1 LFWLWFRGI
10 FAVYIHQP
18 QRPMKFRSLLHLTFC
33 AVLLFSTLFVT
44 AQESNVKL
52 NVAADIVSRY
62 VWRGLDFGASPNIQP
77 TLSLT
82 AGNFEIGSWGAI
94 STLGT
99 YSEVDLYAKYT
110 LGGVSLGVT
119 DYFFPTDGIPAAD
132 GQKYFNWKNASTGH
146 VVETFAQ
153 YKGGEKFPV
162 SLLASVLVYGN
173 DKDFSK
179 MEIDAATSD
188 TTFKNNYSAYVEL
201 GYSFNVKGQ
210 ALDVF
215 AGFTPA
221 AGFYGSEAAVVN
233 AGISTS
239 KKIAITDK
247 FELPVK
253 ASLITNPLTQNIY
266 FVLGITL

>member
-1 LFWLWFRGI
+1 MKLKSLFISALYV
-10 FAVYIHQP
+10 AL
-18 QRPMKFRSLLHLTFC
+18 S
-33 AVLLFSTLFVT
+33 FSTLFIS

-52 NVAADIVSRY
+52 NIAADVMSRY
-62 VWRGLDFGASPNIQP
+62 VWRGLDFGASPSIQP

-99 YSEVDLYAKYT
+99 YSEIDLYAKYT
-110 LGGVSLGVT
+110 FGGVSLGVT
-119 DYFFPTDGIPAAD
+119 DYFFPIDGIPAAD

-173 DKDFSK
+173 DKDLSK
-179 MEIDAATSD
+179 IEIDAATSD

-201 GYSFNVKGQ
+201 GYSFSVHGQ
-210 ALDVF
+210 PLDVF

-221 AGFYGSEAAVVN
+221 AGFYGSDAGVVN